1 MAVTLLCVIRWCL
14 GSETEWECKN
24 FCVVII
30 QNGHIVSLSMKQSE
44 RSKASKSS
52 CKNPTVTRSCY
63 LWNRAKSKSQ
73 WNQLQYIQ
81 TIHTVSNPL
90 NRAKKT
96 ASKSISCA
104 KNPKW
109 TISLVYHETKQV
121 WSYVEGPWAG
131 QPLNTWDERQN
142 PKWQMRYDQGIV
154 YAREYM
160 NSGLGRHTVIW
171 WWKRIASPFPC
182 RKPWLCKESGVLEL
196 QELAAEQFGD

>member
-1 MAVTLLCVIRWCL
+1 MVTQSHYPWNRVKDQKPVNPVAKIQQSHGHAICETEQKVKANETSCNISRPFTLSLIRW
-14 GSETEWECKN
+14 TEQKR
-24 FCVVII
+24 
-30 QNGHIVSLSMKQSE
+30 QP
-44 RSKASKSS
+44 A
-52 CKNPTVTRSCY
+52 NPSAV
-63 LWNRAKSKSQ
+63 Q
-73 WNQLQYIQ
+73 
-81 TIHTVSNPL
+81 
-90 NRAKKT
+90 
-96 ASKSISCA
+96 

-109 TISLVYHETKQV
+109 IISLVYHETKQV